1 MAIDEIESGEHMN
14 EASEYRQAVQVI
26 KEAILRS
33 QYDAARSVNEKQ
45 LMLYFGIGKY
55 ISANSRKGFWGKG
68 AINAISEQ
76 LQREL
81 PGLRGFSA
89 RNLRYM
95 RTFYEEWSMLDTTQV
110 VDGQPILADSPA
122 EIGDGESDLAPASAK
137 SPATCNSAV
146 AIAKIPFKT
155 IWHLQVPNYA
165 EFPVDEFLRIGFTQ
179 HRTIFEGIKDL
190 VTRCFYIRRCAEQKF
205 TVEELKASIA
215 RDDYHHQG
223 SLPNNFPQTLSAAGQ
238 ALRAISAFKDEYLL
252 DFINV
257 EELGVR
263 DGQDVDERV
272 MENAIV
278 QNVRNF
284 ILAFGK
290 DFTFVRNQYHLDA
303 FGEDQYIDLLFF
315 NRELNCL
322 VAVELKKGKFK
333 TAYLGQ
339 LQGYLSVLDGFE
351 RKPHENPSIGIILCK
366 DMNKSFVDYVIRDYT
381 KPMGVATYK
390 TADEMPENLRKALPP
405 VEVLRRILDADTG
418 NNTNA

>member
-1 MAIDEIESGEHMN
+1 M
-14 EASEYRQAVQVI
+14 SEVHEYDDSVRII

-33 QYDAARSVNEKQ
+33 QYDAACAVNEKQ
-45 LMLYFGIGKY
+45 LVLYFGIGKY
-55 ISANSRKGFWGKG
+55 VSLNSRKGFWGKG
-68 AINAISEQ
+68 AIDTISGK

-95 RTFYEEWSMLDTTQV
+95 RAFYEEWSMLDATQV
-110 VDGQPILADSPA
+110 VDGRHVLTDTTA
-122 EIGDGESDLAPASAK
+122 EIGDRDSNL
-137 SPATCNSAV
+137 AV
-146 AIAKIPFKT
+146 AIAKIPNKP
-155 IWHLQVPNYA
+155 IWHLQVPNCA
-165 EFPVDEFLRIGFTQ
+165 EFPADEFLRIGFTQ
-179 HRTIFEGIKDL
+179 HRAIFEEIKDMGA
-190 VTRCFYIRRCAEQKF
+190 RCFYIRCCAEQKY

-223 SLPNNFPQTLSAAGQ
+223 SLPNNFAKTLPVTSQ
-238 ALRAISAFKDEYLL
+238 ALRAITAFKDEYLL

-257 EELGVR
+257 EELGAR

-272 MENAIV
+272 VENAIV
-278 QNVRNF
+278 HNVKNF
-284 ILAFGK
+284 MLAFGK

-303 FGEDQYIDLLFF
+303 FGEDLYIDLLFF

-322 VAVELKKGKFK
+322 VAVELKTGKFK
-333 TAYLGQ
+333 TSYLGQ

-366 DMNKSFVDYVIRDYT
+366 DMNKSFVDYVIRDYS

-390 TADEMPENLRKALPP
+390 TADDMPEKIRKALPD
-405 VEVLRRILDADTG
+405 VEDLRRLLDGDAG
-418 NNTNA
+418 SVK